1 MARDQGIIR
10 FDSEGPAGR
19 GLESICEIT
28 PDMVEEGSASE
39 LCHNY
44 YTSPSGLL
52 TAGVWKCRTTLTSGR
67 SRRMPQWKPISTVG
81 LAPRRTCPSRM
92 RQTVT

>member
-1 MARDQGIIR
+1 MALDQGIIR
-10 FDSEGPAGR
+10 FNSEGPPGQ
-19 GLESICEIT
+19 GLESVCEIT

-52 TAGVWKCRTTLTSGR
+52 TAGV
-67 SRRMPQWKPISTVG
+67 
-81 LAPRRTCPSRM
+81 CPSR
-92 RQTVT
+92 RRFSSS